1 MTKPTIQM
9 IVDRC
14 HPDDR
19 MRLQQ
24 VLERAAMEKIDLTV
38 EHRLVGPDGSVKY
51 LRAVARLS
59 KGGNPQSWVYVGAV
73 IDITERKRAERDMRG
88 CANWRRNSPT

>member
-24 VLERAAMEKIDLTV
+24 VLERAAMEKIDFTSWGPMVPSNLFLLL
-38 EHRLVGPDGSVKY
+38 LVS
-51 LRAVARLS
+51 
-59 KGGNPQSWVYVGAV
+59 Q
-73 IDITERKRAERDMRG
+73 RAEI
-88 CANWRRNSPT
+88 RRVGSTLGLSLISPSASALKGT